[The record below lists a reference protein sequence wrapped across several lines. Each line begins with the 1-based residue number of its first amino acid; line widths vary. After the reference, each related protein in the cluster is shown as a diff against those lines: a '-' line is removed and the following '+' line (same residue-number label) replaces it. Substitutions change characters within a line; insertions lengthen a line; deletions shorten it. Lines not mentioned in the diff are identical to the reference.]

1 MESTVQVNYLSRDY
15 VSIRQDLI
23 NYLKVFFPDQWQDF
37 NVASPG
43 MALVELNAYVGDLL
57 SYVADKKFNEMFLD
71 GLFERKSAY
80 RMAKT
85 LGYKI
90 PGVRP
95 ALCIADITV
104 EVPVTA
110 DGPDP
115 NYTPVIR
122 PGMQIKGGGQ
132 IFETINSIDFSQD
145 FSEDGVA
152 NRTIEPIING
162 NQDIIRYRIIKR
174 EKIVAGTTTILK
186 KEVVGSDARP
196 FYELIL
202 PDNNVLD
209 VLNLVVYEGQLGIT
223 TTPSYQQFN
232 DPSLRFFEVD
242 YLPTDK
248 IFMVDSNFGRS
259 GSFYI
264 GKYVEVEKRFEKEFL
279 PNGTCKIT
287 FGGGTQDYDAYDA
300 YLTDLTGEKCQGTD
314 LNISDILNNTALG
327 VTIPPNSTIFVKY
340 RIGGGTLSNVGSN
353 VLTEVGNVEATSNG
367 TNASIKQQV
376 VASLRATNPIPAIGG
391 AGLPTV
397 SELRK
402 YIAANYA
409 AQNRCVTLEDY
420 IVRCYQMPG
429 KFGSP
434 FKVHGEVQD
443 NKVKLYILTRDA
455 NGKLIAAST
464 SDIKANLGRF
474 LTPYRMIN
482 DYVEID
488 DAKVVNIQVEA
499 DLFVDK
505 NYNLNEIKANAIT
518 AIKDFL
524 DVEKWEMNET
534 IYISQITDLLR
545 EVPGVINVVD
555 IRVYNMESGGYSDTL
570 HFQATGSRVLL
581 PSSGYRTQ
589 IEYVDNAILGTPLSM
604 FEIRYPE
611 KDILVRV
618 A

>member
-1 MESTVQVNYLSRDY
+1 MENRVQVNYLSRDY
-15 VSIRQDLI
+15 ISIRQDLI

-37 NVASPG
+37 NIASPG

-85 LGYKI
+85 HGYKI

-95 ALCIADITV
+95 ALSIADITI

-110 DGPDP
+110 NGPDP
-115 NYTPVIR
+115 NYTPIIR
-122 PGMQIKGGGQ
+122 SGMQVKGGGQ
-132 IFETINSIDFSQD
+132 VFETINPIDFNQD

-162 NQDIIRYRIIKR
+162 NQDIIRYRITKR
-174 EKIVAGTTTILK
+174 EKVVAGATKILK
-186 KEVVGSDARP
+186 KEVIGSDAKP
-196 FYELIL
+196 FYELTL

-209 VLNLVVYEGQLGIT
+209 ILNIVVYEGQLGIT
-223 TTPSYQQFN
+223 TNPTYQQFN

-248 IFMVDSNFGRS
+248 IFMVDDSFARS
-259 GSFYI
+259 SSFYI
-264 GKYVEVEKRFEKEFL
+264 GRYVEVEKRFEKEFL
-279 PNGTCKIT
+279 TNGTCKIT
-287 FGGGTQDYDAYDA
+287 FGGGTQDYDAYDTF
-300 YLTDLTGEKCQGTD
+300 LTAMTGEKCQSSD
-314 LNISDILNNTALG
+314 LNISGILNNTALG

-340 RIGGGTLSNVGSN
+340 RTGGGTLSNVGSN
-353 VLTEVGNVEATSNG
+353 VLNEIGNVEATSNG
-367 TNASIKQQV
+367 SNPAIKQQV
-376 VASLRATNPIPAIGG
+376 TASLRASNPIPAIGG
-391 AGLPTV
+391 VGLPTV

-434 FKVHGEVQD
+434 FKVYGEVQD
-443 NKVKLYILTRDA
+443 NKVKLFILTRDA
-455 NGKLIAAST
+455 AGRLIAAST
-464 SDIKANLGRF
+464 SDIKNNLARF
-474 LTPYRMIN
+474 LTPYRMLN
-482 DYVEID
+482 DYVEIN
-488 DAKVVNIQVEA
+488 DAKVVNIQIET

-505 NYNLNEIKANAIT
+505 NYNVNEIKSSVIT
-518 AIKDFL
+518 AIRDFM
-524 DVEKWEMNET
+524 DVEKWEMNEN
-534 IYISQITDLLR
+534 IYISQITDILR

-555 IRVYNMESGGYSDTL
+555 IRFYNMESGGYSDTL

-581 PSSGYRTQ
+581 SSSGYRTQ
-589 IEYVDNAILGTPLSM
+589 IEFVDNTLFGTPISM
-604 FEIRYPE
+604 FEVKYSD
-611 KDILVRV
+611 KDILCRI